1 MTLLTVESGQAQ
13 WLSGEIFLLLLLLK
27 LWLPA
32 MQEKTIQCK
41 NLLPALLWQLF
52 IVCIS
57 PEGEVKVT
65 LGSICAALSCL
76 VCVPEKRCRPPF
88 PNSGWWSSLRLPLCS
103 SLVHNTMGWGNHLI
117 SIAGIYL
124 CTEVY
129 GSKVTVRGLVQEHS
143 QNWDVKV
150 QGSKRHFL
158 IQSLAHCTHVS
169 TQGRRVSFGRDAQTL
184 WASFESWST

>member
-65 LGSICAALSCL
+65 LGSISAALSCL

-88 PNSGWWSSLRLPLCS
+88 LNSGWWSSLRLPLCS
-103 SLVHNTMGWGNHLI
+103 SLVHNTMRWGNHLI

-129 GSKVTVRGLVQEHS
+129 GSKVTVQGLVQEQS
-143 QNWDVKV
+143 Q
-150 QGSKRHFL
+150 S
-158 IQSLAHCTHVS
+158 
-169 TQGRRVSFGRDAQTL
+169 
-184 WASFESWST
+184 